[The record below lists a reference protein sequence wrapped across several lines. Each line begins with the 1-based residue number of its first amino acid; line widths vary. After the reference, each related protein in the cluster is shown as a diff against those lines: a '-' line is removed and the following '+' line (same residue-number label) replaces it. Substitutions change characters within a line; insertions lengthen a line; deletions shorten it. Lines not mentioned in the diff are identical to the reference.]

1 MDSVQQ
7 QEEDL
12 AGRSVRSFSVALHP
26 QKLQVAGSADLRTIG
41 LFTCHL
47 FLLCLDHLF
56 DHIATDR
63 TVLGGSQVAVIT
75 IA

>member
-41 LFTCHL
+41 FIYLPSVSPVPRSSF
-47 FLLCLDHLF
+47 
-56 DHIATDR
+56 
-63 TVLGGSQVAVIT
+63 
-75 IA
+75 